1 MLEDFRLKVF
11 IVLAQER
18 SFTKTAEKMGISQ
31 PAVSQN
37 ISELEKGLGIKL
49 FLRQRGE
56 TLLTP
61 EGEVLLKYALRLQK
75 TASEAMMMF
84 SSLEPRTVTVSASEE
99 IYTYYIMPLLE
110 DFRTVHPQVRIERQM
125 FGDCDLAFSLRRASS
140 NPFDQDDSVVAKLRV
155 SMWPVSK
162 NMGDISATHENTS
175 YFDLLFQPSQAFAL
189 TKTCRLLKDYFAS
202 LL

>member
-11 IVLAQER
+11 IALAQER

-37 ISELEKGLGIKL
+37 ISELEKGLRIKL
-49 FLRQRGE
+49 FIRQRGE
-56 TLLTP
+56 TVLTP

-75 TASEAMMMF
+75 TASEAVMMF
-84 SSLEPRTVTVSASEE
+84 SSVEPRTVTVSASEE

-110 DFRTVHPQVRIERQM
+110 DFQAIHPQVRFERQM
-125 FGDCDLAFSLRRASS
+125 FGDCDLAFALRRSS
-140 NPFDQDDSVVAKLRV
+140 TNPFDQDDAVVAKLRI
-155 SMWPVSK
+155 SMWAASK